1 MIMQST
7 QRIIDNIRKVANQMD
22 DILRRD
28 LLDAASRLQEQS
40 DLIERMQ
47 SELAQAISDR
57 TPHDYGL
64 IAGQRDDYRER
75 LGVAA
80 KEVFDLEAKVKLLTT
95 ERDGYFSEM
104 ERMQRGWGAANQEVL
119 RLEDHIEDLKKAA
132 ITNLTAAVALVRPEP
147 SRLEIA
153 ALLMANDRN
162 YDGPT
167 MALKR
172 ADALIAAAK
181 EGQ

>member
-47 SELAQAISDR
+47 SELAQAVSER
-57 TPHDYGL
+57 TPHDYGILRDQRDEARGDAAHWRRIAEHRQKELSAL
-64 IAGQRDDYRER
+64 IA
-75 LGVAA
+75 
-80 KEVFDLEAKVKLLTT
+80 
-95 ERDGYFSEM
+95 
-104 ERMQRGWGAANQEVL
+104 
-119 RLEDHIEDLKKAA
+119 
-132 ITNLTAAVALVRPEP
+132 RPEP

-153 ALLMANDRN
+153 AMIFAGGTEETITNAFLA
-162 YDGPT
+162 
-167 MALKR
+167 AEE
-172 ADALIAAAK
+172 LIEHARK
-181 EGQ
+181 TK